1 MKVQPSDRP
10 PSHIPS
16 KPPAYGAGMKSL
28 AISVPD
34 DDRTNAHYR
43 ARAGDVVSALEE
55 KAKMFAGMGMPAGD
69 GDAFSEAMAPYLAD
83 PFRGTVR
90 RRILEPGR
98 KALDLELTAARAA
111 LRAAAM
117 SPGDVELLIASSFL
131 PDQVGVG
138 NAVFLARELGMHGAA
153 WNLETACSS
162 SIVGFE
168 TAAALVQSGQYANV
182 LVTASCTY
190 SRVLDER
197 NPMAWQVGDGAGA
210 FVVGRVAAHDGF
222 LGKKVVNTA
231 STCGAFFYE
240 LALDAGTP
248 VVRMGADSDAGKLLR
263 DASEVCLREC
273 TEGALRNA
281 GLRLQDIDW
290 FVFNTPMAWFVEF
303 AVRVLRFDRART
315 LDTYPFVANA
325 GPALMPINLFL
336 AANGANIRPG
346 DRVLLYSMGGVSSAA
361 AVILRWGEVA
371 LGPAVPGW
379 PPTPLG

>member
-1 MKVQPSDRP
+1 
-10 PSHIPS
+10 
-16 KPPAYGAGMKSL
+16 MKSL
-28 AISVPD
+28 AICVPD
-34 DDRTNAHYR
+34 DDRGNDHYR
-43 ARAGDVVSALEE
+43 ARAGDVVRALEE
-55 KAKMFAGMGMPAGD
+55 KAKMFAGMAMPAGPAD
-69 GDAFSEAMAPYLAD
+69 PFSVAMAPYLAD

-111 LRAAAM
+111 LRGAGM
-117 SPGDVELLIASSFL
+117 SPGDVELLIVSSFL
-131 PDQVGVG
+131 PDQIGIG
-138 NAVFLARELGMHGAA
+138 NAVFLARELGMNGAA

-168 TAAALVQSGQYANV
+168 TASALVRSGQYTNV
-182 LVTASCTY
+182 LVAASCTY

-210 FVVGRVAAHDGF
+210 FVVGRVLPDEGF
-222 LGKKVVNTA
+222 LGKKVMHTA

-240 LALDAGTP
+240 LGLDGTTP
-248 VVRMGADSDAGKLLR
+248 VVRMGADNDAGKLLR

-273 TEGALRNA
+273 TDGALRDA
-281 GLRLQDIDW
+281 GLRLNDIDW
-290 FVFNTPMAWFVEF
+290 FVFNTPMAWFVDF
-303 AVRVLRFDRART
+303 AVRVLGFDRGRT

-336 AANGANIRPG
+336 AASSAQIRRG

-361 AVILRWGEVA
+361 AVVLRWGDVA

-379 PPTPLG
+379 PPMASRAA

>member
-1 MKVQPSDRP
+1 MNVQPSDRP
-10 PSHIPS
+10 PSAVPS
-16 KPPAYGAGMKSL
+16 RRPLFGAGMKSL

-34 DDRTNAHYR
+34 DDRTNEYYR
-43 ARAGDVVSALEE
+43 ARAGHVVSALEE
-55 KAKMFAGMGMPAGD
+55 KARSFGAMPAGA
-69 GDAFSEAMAPYLAD
+69 GDPFSEAMTPYLAD

-98 KALDLELTAARAA
+98 KALDLELTAAGAA
-111 LRAAAM
+111 LRAAAIT
-117 SPGDVELLIASSFL
+117 PGDVELLVASSFL
-131 PDQVGVG
+131 PDQIGVG
-138 NAVFLARELGMHGAA
+138 NAVFLARELGMKGAA

-168 TAAALVQSGQYANV
+168 TAAALVRSGQYANV

-190 SRVLDER
+190 SRVLAET

-210 FVVGRVAAHDGF
+210 FVVGRVAPDEGF
-222 LGKKVVNTA
+222 LGKKLLHTA

-240 LALDAGTP
+240 LALDEGAP

-273 TEGALRNA
+273 TEGALLDA
-281 GLRLQDIDW
+281 GLRLEDIDW

-303 AVRVLRFDRART
+303 AVRVLGFDRAHT

-336 AANGANIRPG
+336 AAKAGKIRPG

-361 AVILRWGEVA
+361 AVVLRWGDVA
-371 LGPAVPGW
+371 LGPGVSGW
-379 PPTPLG
+379 PPTRPG

>member
-1 MKVQPSDRP
+1 MNKQPSNRP
-10 PSHIPS
+10 PGNLPS
-16 KPPAYGAGMKSL
+16 KPPTYGAGMKAL
-28 AISVPD
+28 AICVPD
-34 DDRTNAHYR
+34 DDRANDHYR

-55 KAKMFAGMGMPAGD
+55 RAKISAGMPMRSAGV
-69 GDAFSEAMAPYLAD
+69 GDPFTEAMIPYLAD

-98 KALDLELTAARAA
+98 KALDLELIAARAA

-117 SPGDVELLIASSFL
+117 SPGDVELLVASSFL
-131 PDQVGVG
+131 PDQIGIG
-138 NAVFLARELGMHGAA
+138 NAVFLARELGMRGAA

-168 TAAALVQSGQYANV
+168 TAAALVRSGQYANV

-190 SRVLDER
+190 SRALDER
-197 NPMAWQVGDGAGA
+197 NPLAWQVGDGAGA
-210 FVVGRVAAHDGF
+210 FVVGRVAPHEGF
-222 LGKKVVNTA
+222 LGKKIIHTA

-240 LALDAGTP
+240 LGLDGGTP

-263 DASEVCLREC
+263 DASEVCLRDC
-273 TEGALRNA
+273 IEGALRDA

-290 FVFNTPMAWFVEF
+290 FVFNTPMAWFVDF
-303 AVRVLRFDRART
+303 AIRVLGSDAART

-325 GPALMPINLFL
+325 GPALMPISLFL
-336 AANGANIRPG
+336 AAKSGKIRTG

-361 AVILRWGEVA
+361 AVVLRWGDVA
-371 LGPAVPGW
+371 LGPPVPGW
-379 PPTPLG
+379 PPM